1 MEWLPAFSGR
11 SSATPHTASSPA
23 TAINRFLDN
32 ISHLDMVLRGV
43 PRGGRQGRRW
53 GAPRAPVEEKGR
65 RGWKEKTVG
74 REVGTS
80 LSEVQEVMGLEW
92 WSGEVVVMVK
102 WW

>member
-1 MEWLPAFSGR
+1 M
-11 SSATPHTASSPA
+11 
-23 TAINRFLDN
+23 
-32 ISHLDMVLRGV
+32 
-43 PRGGRQGRRW
+43 